1 MTMVNNYVD
10 MIKKGLL
17 LQICDFYWCSVT
29 YTIDGTYEF
38 DNHEERWYA
47 DNIDDALTSWLD
59 TLIDQDEERAAE
71 NLPPLWAVEIAFIN
85 EILRNN

>member
-10 MIKKGLL
+10 TIKKGLL

-38 DNHEERWYA
+38 DNHEECWYA
-47 DNIDDALTSWLD
+47 GIYESD
-59 TLIDQDEERAAE
+59 
-71 NLPPLWAVEIAFIN
+71 
-85 EILRNN
+85 

>member
-47 DNIDDALTSWLD
+47 DNIDNALASWLD
-59 TLIDQDEERAAE
+59 TMIDTDEESE
-71 NLPPLWAVEIAFIN
+71 EPIWGDTIKFLN
-85 EILRNN
+85 EILIEN